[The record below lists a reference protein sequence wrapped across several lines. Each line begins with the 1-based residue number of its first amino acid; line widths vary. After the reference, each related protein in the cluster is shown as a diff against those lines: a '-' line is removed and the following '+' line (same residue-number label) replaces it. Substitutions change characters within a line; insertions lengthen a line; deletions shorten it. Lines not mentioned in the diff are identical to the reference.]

1 MFLKGRTVKNI
12 LKSTGILIM
21 LVFTLAATSI
31 PAFAEDFTLYL
42 KEDSEKLSDK
52 VSISTVPESDCA
64 NVIMRLDPHFLK
76 SGKTSFTV
84 KKSALKKIR
93 KAAGCKDLNCEL
105 RTEVNVPFDVQ
116 AVSIDY
122 NTAIASSG
130 SRLYLM
136 ESYANGDRFLTDG
149 VSGKVRDGGF
159 YLSFNGDK
167 SRASCY
173 VMVKAAEAKKRED
186 AIFDSISLP
195 EEITLKE
202 GDTKKLELKG
212 IYKNVEIKKVR
223 FTSSASRKAKVTKE
237 GNVTGR
243 KRGSA
248 NVRTIVILSTG
259 RKKIFTTRIK
269 IS

>member
-1 MFLKGRTVKNI
+1 
-12 LKSTGILIM
+12 
-21 LVFTLAATSI
+21 
-31 PAFAEDFTLYL
+31 
-42 KEDSEKLSDK
+42 
-52 VSISTVPESDCA
+52 
-64 NVIMRLDPHFLK
+64 
-76 SGKTSFTV
+76 
-84 KKSALKKIR
+84 
-93 KAAGCKDLNCEL
+93 
-105 RTEVNVPFDVQ
+105 
-116 AVSIDY
+116 
-122 NTAIASSG
+122 
-130 SRLYLM
+130 
-136 ESYANGDRFLTDG
+136 
-149 VSGKVRDGGF
+149 
-159 YLSFNGDK
+159 
-167 SRASCY
+167 
-173 VMVKAAEAKKRED
+173 MVKAAEAKKRED